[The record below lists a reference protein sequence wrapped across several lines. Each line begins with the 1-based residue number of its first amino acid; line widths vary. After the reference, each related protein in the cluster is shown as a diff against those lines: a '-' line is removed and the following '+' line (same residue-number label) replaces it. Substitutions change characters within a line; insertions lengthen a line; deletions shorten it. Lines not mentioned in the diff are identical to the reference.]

1 MTHADLD
8 AVRSLEDA
16 RIAALCSQDA
26 EALERLLSD
35 SMVYVHSSG
44 MIDTKGSFLGHVR
57 NGPIQYKT
65 FERRDVEAHAAGE
78 GTVLFRGEAAVTVEF
93 DGNPLDLD
101 FRYLAVWV
109 KHGGGWRFEAWQSTS
124 TG

>member
-1 MTHADLD
+1 MSPGGGGLP
-8 AVRSLEDA
+8 
-16 RIAALCSQDA
+16 C
-26 EALERLLSD
+26 
-35 SMVYVHSSG
+35 
-44 MIDTKGSFLGHVR
+44 
-57 NGPIQYKT
+57 
-65 FERRDVEAHAAGE
+65 FETPTAAGE